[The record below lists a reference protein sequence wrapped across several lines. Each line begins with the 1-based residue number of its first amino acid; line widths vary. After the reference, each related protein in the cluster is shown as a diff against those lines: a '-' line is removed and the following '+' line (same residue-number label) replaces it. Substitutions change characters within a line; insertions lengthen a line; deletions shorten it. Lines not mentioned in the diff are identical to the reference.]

1 MKKPHETKSNLKLK
15 LDRETLRALET
26 PELKEVV
33 GGLRK
38 TFGSLCIC

>member
-1 MKKPHETKSNLKLK
+1 MKKTDETKSTLKLK

-26 PELKEVV
+26 PELKEVA
-33 GGLRK
+33 GGIKK